1 MPIDRVEAL
10 KNILA
15 QNPADALA
23 RFGLA
28 MELVKAGSYELALA
42 EFRTLLHANPDHAH
56 AYFHAGQTFEKLG
69 RAGEASQMYAQGVAA
84 ATRQGNAHAR
94 DQLQAALDQLRADV
108 E

>member
-1 MPIDRVEAL
+1 MLIDRVEAL

-42 EFRTLLHANPDHAH
+42 EFRALLAASPDHAY

-69 RAGEASQMYAQGVAA
+69 RVEEARQMYALGVAA
-84 ATRQGNAHAR
+84 ATRQGNTHAR
-94 DQLQAALDQLRADV
+94 DQLQTALDQLRAGV